1 MGSPLIRWP
10 VLWSTLLITL
20 LLWPFAT
27 PGMLGL
33 RDMVVVA
40 HPAVS
45 FGDLPARNF
54 PQDGILS
61 IIGKLFDASY
71 AARFMLL
78 AGAIAGAYGAS
89 RFGQRTWHK
98 LAAITVCLCNPFT
111 IERLHQGHWSL
122 VIAAW
127 LLPLLV
133 ATKHPLVLWACSL
146 TPTGAVIATAVGV
159 ITGPWKKM
167 LLVGTLSSLSWLLP
181 SLQSV
186 PGSSTHAY
194 LASMT
199 GNIWNAEVAVWLPML
214 ALFLLVPFAPKRLQI
229 LAWSG
234 LALMLLMPF
243 VLAVP
248 GASLFRDSNKLL
260 MLALP
265 AIVAGAAR
273 IPPLALLLGAL
284 SFRPLPDVTVA
295 TPPLP
300 QSEGDLLIVDS
311 RGIVEYEGR
320 VMVDPRIK
328 ANSSV
333 QAGELRVDGEITD
346 QASPRYTEALRH
358 LHDDAWLREHH
369 IGLVIDGNS
378 QREVGGVT
386 EPQPVGWALI
396 LSWFAVPMICM
407 NRRPVSS
414 QENCRA

>member
-1 MGSPLIRWP
+1 MASPLIRWP
-10 VLWSTLLITL
+10 VLWSALLITL

-33 RDMVVVA
+33 RDMVVVP

-54 PQDGILS
+54 PQDGILAVL
-61 IIGKLFDASY
+61 GKLFDASY
-71 AARFMLL
+71 AARLMLL

-89 RFGQRTWHK
+89 RFGQRTWGK
-98 LAAITVCLCNPFT
+98 IAAITLCLCNPFT

-133 ATKHPLVLWACSL
+133 ATKNPLVLWACSL
-146 TPTGAVIATAVGV
+146 TPTGAVIATVVGV
-159 ITGPWKKM
+159 ATGPWKKM
-167 LLVGTLSSLSWLLP
+167 LLVGALSSLSWLVP

-194 LASMT
+194 LASHT

-214 ALFLLVPFAPKRLQI
+214 ALFGLLLLAPRRLQI

-234 LALMLLMPF
+234 LILMLAIPWL
-243 VLAVP
+243 LWLP

-265 AIVAGAAR
+265 AMVAGAAR
-273 IPPLALLLGAL
+273 IPPLALVFAAL
-284 SFRPLPDVTVA
+284 SFRPLPDVTVP
-295 TPPLP
+295 TPDLP

-311 RGIVEYEGR
+311 RGIVEYQGR
-320 VMVDPRIK
+320 VMVDPRLK

-346 QASPRYTEALRH
+346 QASPRYTEALKH
-358 LHDDAWLREHH
+358 LDDDAWLREHH
-369 IGLVIDGNS
+369 IGLVIDGDS
-378 QREVGGVT
+378 QREIGGIT
-386 EPQPVGWALI
+386 KPHPLGWALI
-396 LSWFAVPMICM
+396 FSWFAVPMICIK
-407 NRRPVSS
+407 RRPVSS
-414 QENCRA
+414 QENCCA